1 MGKEQ
6 NESQTLI
13 QRMAD
18 NQVDIRILTKKIVSL
33 WFLWLSDLEKKEYKG
48 SITSDCTTEFYEQ
61 K

>member
-33 WFLWLSDLEKKEYKG
+33 WFLWLSDLEKKG
-48 SITSDCTTEFYEQ
+48 I
-61 K
+61 